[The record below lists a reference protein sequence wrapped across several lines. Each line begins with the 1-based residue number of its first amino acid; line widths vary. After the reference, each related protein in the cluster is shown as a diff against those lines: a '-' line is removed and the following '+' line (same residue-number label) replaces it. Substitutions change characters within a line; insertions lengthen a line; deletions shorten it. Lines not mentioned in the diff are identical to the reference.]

1 MSLPKRL
8 RNRLAKQKAF
18 LATLASG
25 GTVRESQ
32 AAAKVSSATVAKWR
46 EEDPAF
52 QKVEQEVHDRIDAEM
67 QERQCR
73 ELRRAVLD
81 ATRGDAQP

>member
-1 MSLPKRL
+1 MSLPNRL
-8 RNRLAKQKAF
+8 RKRLAKQKAY
-18 LATLASG
+18 LSTLANG

-32 AAAKVSSATVAKWR
+32 AAAKVSSATVGKWR

-52 QKVEQEVHDRIDAEM
+52 AKVEQEVRDRIDAEM

-81 ATRGDAQP
+81 ATRRDAQP